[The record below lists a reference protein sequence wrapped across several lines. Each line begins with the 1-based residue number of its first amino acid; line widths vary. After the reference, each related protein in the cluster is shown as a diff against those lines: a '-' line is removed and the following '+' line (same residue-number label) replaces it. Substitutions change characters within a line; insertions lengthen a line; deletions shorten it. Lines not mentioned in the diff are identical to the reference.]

1 MMRSLIG
8 IILPAMLA
16 LMAWVDYES
25 DGDRLNLVFAAVL
38 TAITILSILS
48 ILSIL
53 REYRTKYRRVRGA
66 TVNTPVAF

>member
-16 LMAWVDYES
+16 LMAWVDYGS

-38 TAITILSILS
+38 TAIT
-48 ILSIL
+48 IL

>member
-16 LMAWVDYES
+16 LMAWVDYGS

-38 TAITILSILS
+38 TAIT

>member
-16 LMAWVDYES
+16 LMAWVDYGS

-38 TAITILSILS
+38 TAITILS